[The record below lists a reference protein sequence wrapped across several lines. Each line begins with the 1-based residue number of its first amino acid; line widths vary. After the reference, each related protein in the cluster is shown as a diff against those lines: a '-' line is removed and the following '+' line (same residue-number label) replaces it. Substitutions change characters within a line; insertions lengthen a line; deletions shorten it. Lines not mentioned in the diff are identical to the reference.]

1 MHAGTVG
8 GDVVNYLA
16 SWRSNEKRLL
26 FSNRRGNP
34 YSGKQGRAASALAD
48 SGRFRYS
55 SLWDARLPA
64 LARELACFKWRI
76 AKGHTGSVAACRCE
90 YENAGLRSRPR
101 IRTARRGGESG
112 PFVDRCG
119 QVRKEVSKCM
129 VGAVGVEPTTNGL
142 KDPQT
147 GQQLH
152 INTVTYNRT
161 SSDWARALSHLGPI
175 RCECP
180 HKSRTPESVRCPN
193 NSASA

>member
-1 MHAGTVG
+1 MARSVVIAKGSKSKSSINNPSTSPGLSPVMHAGTVG

-34 YSGKQGRAASALAD
+34 YSENKVVRHRLWPNF
-48 SGRFRYS
+48 GRFRYS

-64 LARELACFKWRI
+64 LARELACFKWRV

-90 YENAGLRSRPR
+90 YDNAGLRSRPR

-129 VGAVGVEPTTNGL
+129 VGAVGVEH
-142 KDPQT
+142 DPQT
-147 GQQLH
+147 TKSLGMM
-152 INTVTYNRT
+152 
-161 SSDWARALSHLGPI
+161 ALQP
-175 RCECP
+175 P
-180 HKSRTPESVRCPN
+180 TKSC
-193 NSASA
+193 